1 MTKKKLI
8 ILSCIVVAVTLLV
21 LGIRLAGSLL
31 PGNSTAD
38 YNTYATERAWA
49 QGNLRS
55 NEILLLK
62 SLSRSDGNT
71 TAEFGIY
78 AMPSG
83 SSAKD
88 YIAMKA
94 SELPADTRLE
104 LMGSATCV
112 FKNDD
117 PANIVGLT
125 TMYLR

>member
-1 MTKKKLI
+1 MTKKKFI
-8 ILSCIVVAVTLLV
+8 ILTCIVVALTLVV
-21 LGIRLAGSLL
+21 LGIRLADKLL

-38 YNTYATERAWA
+38 YNTYATEKAWA
-49 QGNLRS
+49 QSSLRN

-71 TAEFGIY
+71 TAEFSIY
-78 AMPSG
+78 ALPSG

-88 YIAMKA
+88 FIGMKA
-94 SELPADTRLE
+94 SEVPADSRLE

-117 PANIVGLT
+117 PSNIVGLT
-125 TMYLR
+125 TQYLR